1 MSRDSAAIEESSNLT
16 ARLCPWKRFHL
27 AGVQF
32 LDTPR
37 DLEIPCLFDGRI
49 HGIVETLT
57 TGVMRL
63 FYALSKINLWPNFWR
78 SQIAT
83 APISGAIKS
92 YVVSSTLS
100 KLSIGEVVRN
110 VKLLGKIISAFS
122 PQNEFLHKR
131 RMDPAG
137 FEPASATWTE
147 RHVPVTPRALSAVSR
162 SDHANRKVLGHNLPA
177 DVPN

>member
-1 MSRDSAAIEESSNLT
+1 
-16 ARLCPWKRFHL
+16 
-27 AGVQF
+27 
-32 LDTPR
+32 
-37 DLEIPCLFDGRI
+37 
-49 HGIVETLT
+49 
-57 TGVMRL
+57 MRL

-137 FEPASATWTE
+137 FEPASATGQ
-147 RHVPVTPRALSAVSR
+147 SAVFQIGKLWPTFFAFGWR
-162 SDHANRKVLGHNLPA
+162 SASALR
-177 DVPN
+177 

>member
-49 HGIVETLT
+49 HGIVETFT

-110 VKLLGKIISAFS
+110 VNQVSRLEL
-122 PQNEFLHKR
+122 
-131 RMDPAG
+131 
-137 FEPASATWTE
+137 PASGLQ
-147 RHVPVTPRALSAVSR
+147 HVGFVHRGHGKPFHSSQIG
-162 SDHANRKVLGHNLPA
+162 ANFK
-177 DVPN
+177 